1 MQRERRRSP
10 RIMFSIA
17 VKVRGADD
25 QGRTFEVPGRTV
37 TVDRYGARIQVP
49 QTLKPSQVIRV
60 VNHNNQHSAEFRVV
74 GPVSPPAEKLSE
86 WAVECLE
93 EQHNIWDIYFPVPDE
108 ASDARALLECR
119 RCRTFSLQP
128 LTLTEVEVLETAG
141 LISRLCTTCKVE
153 SLWGYPVKKFEME
166 SRAYQAAA
174 ASTGGSVGPLTD
186 RRCSSRSLAQV
197 PARVRDYYGGS
208 EVVQTE
214 NVSKDGFCFVA
225 GRKYYVGQGLMITC
239 PYPPSGEMSEVRVHI
254 VREQPSG
261 TPGRL
266 IYGVRYDKSSKQ

>member
-1 MQRERRRSP
+1 
-10 RIMFSIA
+10 MFSIA
-17 VKVRGADD
+17 VRVRGADD
-25 QGRTFEVPGRTV
+25 QGRPFEVPGRTV

-49 QTLKPSQVIRV
+49 RLLKPSQVIRV
-60 VNHNNQHSAEFRVV
+60 LNRSNQHSAEFRVV
-74 GPVSPPAEKLSE
+74 GPVSPPAEKLGE

-93 EQHNIWDIYFPVPDE
+93 EKQNIWDIYFPLPE
-108 ASDARALLECR
+108 ETSDARALLECR

-128 LTLTEVEVLETAG
+128 LSLTEVEVLETAG
-141 LISRLCTTCKVE
+141 LVSRYCTTCKVE

-166 SRAYQAAA
+166 NLAYQASA
-174 ASTGGSVGPLTD
+174 ASAGGSVGPLAD
-186 RRCSSRSLAQV
+186 RRRSPRSLTQV

-225 GRKYYVGQGLMITC
+225 SRKYYVGQGLLVTF
-239 PYPPSGEMSEVRVHI
+239 PFPPSGEMREVRVHI

-261 TPGRL
+261 SPARHV
-266 IYGVRYDKSSKQ
+266 YGVRYSEPSRQ